1 MRKDLSE
8 IIIRLALPRKP
19 DIEVFH
25 STLRHRGYIV
35 MENQLAGRYS
45 GEVHI
50 IKENLPFESRINTIG
65 FIHPEYIDI
74 IDYIDI
80 DTTIVLERL

>member
-1 MRKDLSE
+1 MLS
-8 IIIRLALPRKP
+8 RKP
-19 DIEVFH
+19 NIPIFH
-25 STLRHRGYIV
+25 NTIRKRGYIV

-50 IKENLPFESRINTIG
+50 IKENLPFETRTNTIG